1 MKFFIEGFP
10 SYHKEIEMNSLADVL
25 NWASKRILGRMD
37 FNVYSDYPYTVDN
50 LVYQHNKGEE
60 ILTAE
65 QKKNRIL
72 LSALALAEIAS
83 AEYPKLLKISAEL
96 NTTVEYKPLMEI
108 LQDISN
114 WFGDCS
120 AVQLKKPVEV
130 YHNGRERYEKCDVS
144 DTGWACYNKLT
155 DFIYTAQK
163 DGLIKKSSDIIE
175 ALDDIIDQRFTDEL

>member
-10 SYHKEIEMNSLADVL
+10 SYKKEMEMNSLADVL
-25 NWASKRILGRMD
+25 NWASKRILSRMD

-50 LVYQHNKGEE
+50 LVYQHKKGDE
-60 ILTAE
+60 IFTAE
-65 QKKNRIL
+65 QMKNRIL

-83 AEYPKLLKISAEL
+83 AEYPKLIKISTKL
-96 NTTVEYKPLMEI
+96 NTKVEYKPIMEI

-130 YHNGRERYEKCDVS
+130 YHNGREQYEKCDVS
-144 DTGWACYNKLT
+144 DAGWEAYNKLT
-155 DFIYTAQK
+155 EIIYKAQK
-163 DGLIKKSSDIIE
+163 DGLINNSSNIVEI
-175 ALDDIIDQRFTDEL
+175 LDDIIDQRFTDDL